1 MVIKRYIVTIC
12 TDIDEQDYRPGQ
24 ISDYVL
30 DGLVNDNESG
40 VTAAVVDAEYLDD
53 VDLLYH
59 TAVVRAQN
67 E

>member
-12 TDIDEQDYRPGQ
+12 TDVDEQDYTPSQ
-24 ISDYVL
+24 ISEYVKE
-30 DGLVNDNESG
+30 GLLSDNDSG

-53 VDLLYH
+53 VELLYH
-59 TAVVRAQN
+59 AAIRGM